1 MQANGASQAEIAK
14 VFLTACREVGK
25 NVGETVSTDVFET
38 MTGKD
43 AYISP
48 NDAAKA
54 FGKDANTLTKN
65 TGNEHMAAMYS
76 VDVFGNRVYFNGN
89 IYAGENN
96 NVVAPFLLTSTAGAL
111 LEKATLGG
119 IQYEGFT
126 HTHPDDGANGNW
138 NWLFS
143 DFQSNGIWSGGGN
156 QGAAILAGRC
166 YMVDQAG
173 NTYLL
178 DRTNALLAI
187 VSGESVNQY
196 PSYNPD
202 SSCENYNT
210 NRPSNFSDL
219 EYSKYVG
226 SSGGEQY

>member
-1 MQANGASQAEIAK
+1 MARAVASTAASAYNTFVETKATVQSNNAQSAAAMIDLKKDTAAGLTDFVTETYGQLSPRNQEIISNAAAKMKELQANGASQAEIAK

-89 IYAGENN
+89 IYAGENY

-119 IQYEGFT
+119 IQ
-126 HTHPDDGANGNW
+126 
-138 NWLFS
+138 L
-143 DFQSNGIWSGGGN
+143 
-156 QGAAILAGRC
+156 
-166 YMVDQAG
+166 
-173 NTYLL
+173 
-178 DRTNALLAI
+178 
-187 VSGESVNQY
+187 
-196 PSYNPD
+196 
-202 SSCENYNT
+202 
-210 NRPSNFSDL
+210 
-219 EYSKYVG
+219 
-226 SSGGEQY
+226 